1 MPRPRLTD
9 GRRAAVLVA
18 HPDDETIWMGGCLLS
33 YPLIKW
39 EIISLCRGGDPD
51 RAPKFQRVCE
61 RYGALGRLADF
72 DDEGRVDLAASVPAL
87 EKIIAGFLSGHAYDY
102 IFTHGAGGEYGHE
115 RHRGVHQA
123 VVNLLASGRLRARE
137 VFFFHY
143 RRRPRPDGSLAPRA
157 QSDWLLPLP
166 PAIFAAKQRIM
177 TGIYGFAPD
186 GIDTRYCPNPE
197 AYKIFENKL

>member
-1 MPRPRLTD
+1 MT
-9 GRRAAVLVA
+9 
-18 HPDDETIWMGGCLLS
+18 
-33 YPLIKW
+33 
-39 EIISLCRGGDPD
+39 ISLRM
-51 RAPKFQRVCE
+51 APAANTDTN
-61 RYGALGRLADF
+61 GT
-72 DDEGRVDLAASVPAL
+72 AASIKPSL
-87 EKIIAGFLSGHAYDY
+87 ICS
-102 IFTHGAGGEYGHE
+102 
-115 RHRGVHQA
+115 RQA
-123 VVNLLASGRLRARE
+123 VSAPE
-137 VFFFHY
+137 KYFFFHY

>member
-61 RYGALGRLADF
+61 RYGALGRMADF

-137 VFFFHY
+137 VFFF
-143 RRRPRPDGSLAPRA
+143 
-157 QSDWLLPLP
+157 PLP
-166 PAIFAAKQRIM
+166 PPPAPRWQFGAPRSERLAPALAARHFCGQAKDHDRHLWFRA
-177 TGIYGFAPD
+177 G
-186 GIDTRYCPNPE
+186 RH
-197 AYKIFENKL
+197 